1 MSGHSSVLTW
11 HYSSMQIF
19 VLSQLL
25 VNIPFVFPL
34 AVKIPLFFRL
44 AFQII
49 KFPIVQNL
57 SRCHE
62 AIPISSR
69 RNTFFMSSLIFHCLL
84 KWFLPFFYVNVLCFS
99 QTLCGFLYYCE
110 LESMFMTYLKWHE
123 SIQNWYC
130 LIDGKNSFTDYYYI
144 IKMIS
149 PIKWALQKRTGRVYT
164 TNDLTN
170 WINEDDQD
178 ILNAVGMK
186 PCLLEWISL

>member
-11 HYSSMQIF
+11 QYSSMQIF
-19 VLSQLL
+19 VLSPLL

-69 RNTFFMSSLIFHCLL
+69 RNTFFMSS
-84 KWFLPFFYVNVLCFS
+84 
-99 QTLCGFLYYCE
+99 
-110 LESMFMTYLKWHE
+110 
-123 SIQNWYC
+123 
-130 LIDGKNSFTDYYYI
+130 
-144 IKMIS
+144 
-149 PIKWALQKRTGRVYT
+149 
-164 TNDLTN
+164 
-170 WINEDDQD
+170 
-178 ILNAVGMK
+178 
-186 PCLLEWISL
+186 